1 MRQTPE
7 PERFIVDEATAD
19 VRLDVALSAYLA
31 DLSRARAKRWI
42 EDGRVRIEGKPA
54 RPSRICRT
62 GELIEVLVP
71 APTPAEPAPEAIPLE
86 IVYEDPSLVVVNKCA
101 GMVVHPGPGHSTGT
115 LVNAL
120 LAHSKDLS
128 GVGGVLRPGIVHR
141 LDAGTSGLI
150 VVAKNDRAHQSLSAQ
165 FQAREVEKRYLAV
178 VHGSPPEA
186 FVVDRPLGR
195 DPRQRTRI
203 SSRSRRT
210 RQATSEIR
218 RLESLPLS
226 ALVEIRIR
234 TGRTHQI
241 RAHLSEAGHPLVGD
255 RDYGAPRRN
264 ARVPSRHGAAFRKL
278 RDFPRPALHSFVLG
292 VRHPDTGLLV
302 RWQAPLPE
310 DMATLVGELRA
321 LVPPDRSAAS
331 CAS

>member
-1 MRQTPE
+1 M
-7 PERFIVDEATAD
+7 DEAAANL
-19 VRLDVALSAYLA
+19 RLDLAVSAYLE
-31 DLSRARAKRWI
+31 DLSRACAKRWI
-42 EDGRVRIEGKPA
+42 EQGRVRVQGKTA

-71 APTPAEPAPEAIPLE
+71 GPEPAEPVPEAIPLD
-86 IVYEDPSLVVVNKCA
+86 IVYEDRDLVVINKRA
-101 GMVVHPGPGHSTGT
+101 GMVVHPAPGHSKGT

-150 VVAKNDRAHQSLSAQ
+150 VVAKNDRAHRVLAAE
-165 FQAREVEKRYLAV
+165 FQAREVEKRYLAI
-178 VHGSPPEA
+178 VHGTPPER
-186 FVVDRPLGR
+186 FVVDQPIGR
-195 DPRQRTRI
+195 DPRRRTRI
-203 SSRSRRT
+203 SSRSLRSRE
-210 RQATSEIR
+210 ATSEIT

-241 RAHLSEAGHPLVGD
+241 RVHLSEAGHPVVGD

-264 ARVPSRHGAAFRKL
+264 ARLPARNRAAFRRL

-292 VRHPDTGLLV
+292 LRHPDTGVLV

-310 DMATLVGELRA
+310 DMAGLLDELRS
-321 LVPPDRSAAS
+321 LLPSSSRP
-331 CAS
+331 

>member
-1 MRQTPE
+1 LTQRPK
-7 PERFIVDEATAD
+7 RFVIDEGNAD
-19 VRLDVALSAYLA
+19 LRLDAAVSGCLE

-42 EDGRVRIEGKPA
+42 DEGRVLIEGKRA
-54 RPSRICRT
+54 RPSRPCRM
-62 GELIEVLVP
+62 GEVIEVSVP
-71 APTPAEPAPEAIPLE
+71 PPEPAAPASEAIPLE
-86 IVYEDPSLVVVNKCA
+86 IVFEDKSLVVVNKSA

-128 GVGGVLRPGIVHR
+128 GIGGVLRPGIVHR

-150 VVAKNDRAHQSLSAQ
+150 VVAKHDRAHQSLSAQ
-165 FQAREVEKRYLAV
+165 FQARTVEKRYLAV
-178 VHGSPPEA
+178 VLGSPPER
-186 FVVDRPLGR
+186 FVVDSPIGR
-195 DPRQRTRI
+195 DPRERKKI
-203 SSRSRRT
+203 SSRSRRP
-210 RQATSEIR
+210 REATSEIH

-241 RAHLSEAGHPLVGD
+241 RVHLSEAGYALAGD

-264 ARVPSRHGAAFRKL
+264 ARVPSRNGAAFRTL
-278 RDFPRPALHSFVLG
+278 RDFSRPALHSSVLA
-292 VRHPDTGLLV
+292 VRHPETGALM

-310 DMATLVGELRA
+310 DMAA
-321 LVPPDRSAAS
+321 LVDTLRSLVPRARPTES
-331 CAS
+331 CAN